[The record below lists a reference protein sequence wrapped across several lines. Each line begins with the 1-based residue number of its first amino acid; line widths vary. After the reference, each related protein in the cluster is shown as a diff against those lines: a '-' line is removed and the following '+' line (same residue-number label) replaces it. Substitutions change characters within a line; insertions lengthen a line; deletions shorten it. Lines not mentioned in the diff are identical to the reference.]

1 MSLHSLTQNRR
12 ALQLDAQFSAIV
24 FPICSNP
31 LLRIGLET
39 VLAGGSFIIWPET
52 IDDLSMLPDIDEGTP
67 VLFIIEKQDR
77 IDQTLELID
86 QLKSRHADARL
97 VMLADHLEP
106 DVVTAAWESGV
117 HGFCLSNCRRE
128 VLVKSLELVMLGEA
142 VLPSAFVMSITDQ
155 SEGHGGLLPITDF
168 RRHEGCGSGGRKLS
182 VREAQILQCL
192 KDGDPNKVIARKLNL
207 SESTVKVH
215 VKAILK
221 KVGACNRTQAALWAT
236 RHAAAPAEA

>member
-1 MSLHSLTQNRR
+1 MALHSLTQSRR

-39 VLAGGSFIIWPET
+39 ILAGGGFIIWPEA
-52 IDDLSMLPDIDEGTP
+52 INDLSMLPDIDEETP
-67 VLFIIEKQDR
+67 ALFIIEGQDHM
-77 IDQTLELID
+77 DQTLELVD
-86 QLKSRHADARL
+86 QLRSRYADARL
-97 VMLADHLEP
+97 VMLADHFQP
-106 DVVTAAWESGV
+106 DAVCAAWEAGV

-128 VLVKSLELVMLGEA
+128 VLIKSLELVILGEV
-142 VLPSAFVMSITDQ
+142 VLPSAFVLSMTEQ
-155 SEGHGGLLPITDF
+155 SGNHGGLLPNADF
-168 RRHEGCGSGGRKLS
+168 RNHEGHGSGGRKLS

-236 RHAAAPAEA
+236 RHTAAPAEA

>member
-1 MSLHSLTQNRR
+1 MSLHSLSQSRR
-12 ALQLDAQFSAIV
+12 ALQLDAQFAAIV
-24 FPICSNP
+24 FPICGNP

-39 VLAGGSFIIWPET
+39 VLAGGSFSIWPET
-52 IDDLSMLPDIDEGTP
+52 INDLSMLPDVDEGTP
-67 VLFIIEKQDR
+67 VLFIIEKQGR
-77 IDQTLELID
+77 IEQTVELVD
-86 QLKSRHADARL
+86 QLKSRCADARL

-106 DVVTAAWESGV
+106 DEVSAAWEAGV

-128 VLVKSLELVMLGEA
+128 VLIKSLELVMLGEA
-142 VLPSAFVMSITDQ
+142 ALPSAFVMSMTEQ
-155 SEGHGGLLPITDF
+155 SEDHGSLLPITDL
-168 RRHEGCGSGGRKLS
+168 RGHEGSGSAGRKLS

-236 RHAAAPAEA
+236 RHAAAPVEA